1 MLTVNAMNL
10 NSLAIIP
17 DGNRRYASKNGLRLA
32 EAYKAGFS
40 RAEELLE
47 WVAEAKTIKTVTMY
61 SLSLENFL
69 RRSALEKQ
77 VLFRLFSEHF
87 RRIPEDERI
96 SKYGIR
102 INVIG
107 KRELL
112 PGKVRTAISEA
123 ERSTAHNSKRLLNVA
138 LCYSGREEIVDAVR
152 RICAAQANG
161 ALDAGRITQ
170 EYLSK
175 NLYLSSEPDLLI
187 RTGGVKRL
195 SGFLTWQS
203 PYSELYF
210 SEKLWPEFSR
220 SDFNDA
226 LQCYYASER
235 RFGR

>member
-1 MLTVNAMNL
+1 MNL
-10 NSLAIIP
+10 NSLAVIP
-17 DGNRRYASKNGLRLA
+17 DGNRRYAKRAGLGLA
-32 EAYKAGFS
+32 EAYKAGFG

-69 RRSALEKQ
+69 RRSVLEKQ

-102 INVIG
+102 IRVIG

-112 PGKVRTAISEA
+112 PEKVKAAISEA
-123 ERSTAHNSKRLLNVA
+123 ERLTANNAKRLLNVA

-152 RICAAQANG
+152 RICADYANG
-161 ALDAGRITQ
+161 AVDAGRITQ
-170 EYLSK
+170 AYLSK
-175 NLYLSSEPDLLI
+175 NLYLSSEPDLVI
-187 RTGGVKRL
+187 RTGGVRRL

-210 SEKLWPEFSR
+210 SEKLWPEFTKR
-220 SDFNDA
+220 DFDDA
-226 LQCYYASER
+226 LQSYYASER